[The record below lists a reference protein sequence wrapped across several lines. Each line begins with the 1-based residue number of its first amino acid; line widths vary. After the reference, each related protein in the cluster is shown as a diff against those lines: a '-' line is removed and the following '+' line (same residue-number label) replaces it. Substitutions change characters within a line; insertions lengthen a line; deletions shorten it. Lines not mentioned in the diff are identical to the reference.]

1 MNTDVPQNFMPDFL
15 RDLQEHLE
23 LCRRFLALATE
34 ENQALRS
41 PAPWSADLFHAQRM
55 HLLPKLESVLIKLRS
70 CRQIWQQAPPEERA
84 RCGEAG
90 MLLRDIQNL
99 LPRIFLLDRE
109 NQQEMLRRGL
119 LPASHLPS
127 VAVQRPNFVANLY
140 QRNTAV

>member
-90 MLLRDIQNL
+90 MLLRD
-99 LPRIFLLDRE
+99 RE

-119 LPASHLPS
+119 LPASHLPAAAIS
-127 VAVQRPNFVANLY
+127 RPNFVANLY
-140 QRNTAV
+140 QRNTAA

>member
-119 LPASHLPS
+119 LPASHLPAAAIS
-127 VAVQRPNFVANLY
+127 RPNFVANLY
-140 QRNTAV
+140 QRNTAA

>member
-1 MNTDVPQNFMPDFL
+1 MNPDVPQNFIADFIADL
-15 RDLQEHLE
+15 REHLD
-23 LCRRFLALATE
+23 LCRRILALVTE

-41 PAPWSADLFHAQRM
+41 PAPWVTGGFDAQRK

-90 MLLRDIQNL
+90 GLLRDIQNM

-127 VAVQRPNFVANLY
+127 VAVSRPNFVANLY
-140 QRNTAV
+140 QRHTAG

>member
-1 MNTDVPQNFMPDFL
+1 MNTDVPQHFMANFMSDL
-15 RDLQEHLE
+15 REHLE

-41 PAPWSADLFHAQRM
+41 PAPWVTGSFDGQRK

-70 CRQIWQQAPPEERA
+70 CRQIWQQAPPDERA

-90 MLLRDIQNL
+90 LLLRDIQNL

-119 LPASHLPS
+119 LPASQLPS
-127 VAVQRPNFVANLY
+127 VAGQRPNFVANLY

>member
-1 MNTDVPQNFMPDFL
+1 MNTDVPQNFIANFIN
-15 RDLQEHLE
+15 DLHEHLD

-34 ENQALRS
+34 ENQALRN
-41 PAPWSADLFHAQRM
+41 PAPWSDDAFHTQRK
-55 HLLPKLESVLIKLRS
+55 HLLPKLESVLNKLRR

-84 RCGEAG
+84 LCGEAG
-90 MLLRDIQNL
+90 VLLRDIQNL

-119 LPASHLPS
+119 LPASHLPP
-127 VAVQRPNFVANLY
+127 VALQRPHFVASLY

>member
-1 MNTDVPQNFMPDFL
+1 MNPDVPENFIANFL
-15 RDLQEHLE
+15 NDLREHLE

-41 PAPWSADLFHAQRM
+41 PAPWSADALHAQRK

-90 MLLRDIQNL
+90 MLLRDIQNV

-119 LPASHLPS
+119 LPASQLPS
-127 VAVQRPNFVANLY
+127 ASVSRPNFVANLY

>member
-1 MNTDVPQNFMPDFL
+1 MNADVPQNFIANFL
-15 RDLQEHLE
+15 SDLREHLD

-41 PAPWSADLFHAQRM
+41 PEPWSADTFHGQRK

-90 MLLRDIQNL
+90 LLLRDIQNL

-109 NQQEMLRRGL
+109 NQQEMLRRGQ

-127 VAVQRPNFVANLY
+127 AAGQRPNFVANLY
-140 QRNTAV
+140 QRHTAV

>member
-1 MNTDVPQNFMPDFL
+1 MNTDVPQNFMANFL
-15 RDLQEHLE
+15 SDLREHLD

-41 PAPWSADLFHAQRM
+41 PAPWSPGSYDEQRK

-90 MLLRDIQNL
+90 LLLRDIQNL

-119 LPASHLPS
+119 LPASQLPS
-127 VAVQRPNFVANLY
+127 AAVQRPNYVANLY
-140 QRNTAV
+140 QRNTAA